1 MLRLDAKGAVQKPA
15 SIPTGAPGA
24 LLPPPS
30 LSGAH
35 LEVLE
40 QGLAAGLPLN
50 PGTSLALP
58 VRVVVGKPQ
67 GSYDGST
74 LQVCVCRCGCVGV
87 CGCLK
92 ACLQSCVLCLVVF
105 PKTH

>member
-1 MLRLDAKGAVQKPA
+1 VLELVLPTLRHHLPLLLLLLPQVTVLRLDAKGSVQKPA
-15 SIPTGAPGA
+15 SITPTGAPGA

-30 LSGAH
+30 LSGAY
-35 LEVLE
+35 LEVQD

-50 PGTSLALP
+50 PGASLALP

-74 LQVCVCRCGCVGV
+74 LQVCI
-87 CGCLK
+87 
-92 ACLQSCVLCLVVF
+92 
-105 PKTH
+105 